1 MLLLAALL
9 DFLASLVP
17 LLREVLGY
25 LREREVCWWQPPT
38 GATSELLQDLKPV
51 TQKQY
56 HGALSDLHQWTSQN
70 GISIRSMTDLDK
82 AVYGYL
88 PTVTRHKARTTIA
101 ALYKA
106 YPPTR
111 GSLPWALARAKA
123 VSALVPVEHHPAMP
137 WMLALALAWATV
149 SMGYPFR
156 ALLMLITWKFG
167 LRPGEA
173 IGLRGSDIYVA
184 NYSRYLGALP
194 FIRLG
199 VRTGTKLRRP
209 QLARARREDG
219 VAQWLLQLAA
229 MVVPQSARVSDIDS
243 YPVLNNMYRLAA
255 KRIGVTAKW
264 TPHCPRSGWA
274 SWRWACGQSFPDLRE
289 DGRWTSDAS
298 LRVYLD
304 QIGVEDH
311 LQMPDLAKLR
321 PWMEQLEASVGMWLA
336 NPLLTAAREQVTRSR
351 ARLRP

>member
-1 MLLLAALL
+1 MLSALL

-17 LLREVLGY
+17 LLREVLSY

-38 GATSELLQDLKPV
+38 GTTHDLLQDLKPV

-56 HGALSDLHQWTSQN
+56 VGVLTRLHHWIQRN
-70 GISIRSMTDLDK
+70 GIQVRSLVDLDK

-88 PTVTRHKARTTIA
+88 PTVSRHEARTVIA

-111 GSLPWALARAKA
+111 NNLPWALARAKA
-123 VSALVPVEHHPAMP
+123 VSTIVPVTHHPAMP

-149 SMGYPFR
+149 SLGYPHR

-167 LRPGEA
+167 LRPGEGIA
-173 IGLRGSDIYVA
+173 LRGSDVYIA
-184 NYSRYLGALP
+184 NFSKYLGALP
-194 FIRLG
+194 FLRLG
-199 VRTGTKLRRP
+199 VRAGTKLRRP
-209 QLARARREDG
+209 QLARARREDTF
-219 VAQWLLQLAA
+219 AQWLLQVAA
-229 MVVPQSARVSDIDS
+229 VVTPYDARISDIAA
-243 YPVLNNMYRLAA
+243 YPVLNTTYKLAA
-255 KRIGVTAKW
+255 KRLGVQPIW

-274 SWRWACGQSFPDLRE
+274 SWRWACGQDFPGLRE
-289 DGRWTSDAS
+289 DGRWTSDSS

-311 LQMPDLAKLR
+311 LQSSDLAPLR
-321 PWMEQLEASVGMWLA
+321 PWMEQLEASAPSWLWQ
-336 NPLLTAAREQVTRSR
+336 PLVSSARAHLTRPQ
-351 ARLRP
+351 ARLHP